1 LRFFNAYQIKAPQK
15 EPVAQRVMSAWVKSG
30 LMQCS
35 KLGSLLDHLVSTA
48 DEGVGDVDAERLGG
62 LQV

>member
-1 LRFFNAYQIKAPQK
+1 
-15 EPVAQRVMSAWVKSG
+15 MSAWVKSG
-30 LMQCS
+30 LMQYS
-35 KLGSLLDHLVSTA
+35 RLGSLLDHLVSEA